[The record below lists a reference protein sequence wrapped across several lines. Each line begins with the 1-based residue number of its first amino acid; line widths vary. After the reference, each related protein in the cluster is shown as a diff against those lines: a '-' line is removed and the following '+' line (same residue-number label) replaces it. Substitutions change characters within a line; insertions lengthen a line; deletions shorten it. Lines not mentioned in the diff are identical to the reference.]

1 MAVKIDIPGV
11 GEVTAENAASERTLR
26 EILKA
31 LGGKTPTG
39 QTGSAGGG
47 GVETGKA
54 SENMKKLAKNT
65 KDASEEV
72 ESFGG
77 KLASITGGIFNS
89 LIAGL
94 GAVVGALPG
103 LATELAFGGQQLSD
117 FTKHLPIPGLTMLS
131 GLLDG
136 QVNSFRQLTQTGAS
150 FGNSMFEITRIAGEA
165 AIPQQQFIELVSQQG
180 ESLRIFGSTVGDGA
194 KRFASLSK
202 ELRQSP
208 LGTRLREIGFTSEE
222 LNENFINYSEL
233 MQTSGRR
240 QFMTDKQLIEGSL
253 KYSSELDKISKL
265 TGKSRKQ
272 MEEEM
277 KQKNLDIRRQ
287 MAINKYGEEF
297 GLRLQQISATS
308 PKLEAAILDMADGVA
323 NDPLTKQLMANNA
336 TFRDQA
342 KNVQNMTAE
351 QANNFMKNVRDDG
364 VKFANT
370 LGDAGVQASIAAGS
384 SVGAYNELTGELGR
398 VQKTVTGATTAEQD
412 KRDKITAKMGT
423 FAETVATIQGN
434 IQAAIV
440 DSGIFQDLSDKIAD
454 FLPTT
459 EEAKTM
465 YEDASKYFTTNI
477 MPGLSSLWDWI
488 TGDGMD
494 AMTGGVGGM
503 WNYVKD
509 TLWPKVKE
517 IFTYLTDLW
526 AKLTPKIDA
535 FFAEGGTF
543 DKMMTTFTNLYEEYA
558 PKITEFFSLLF
569 SKDGIK
575 NLFQAFKDKIIGA
588 FGDLTEGI
596 GWLALGGFITFK
608 LIKMIAKLNPFV
620 KIASLIV
627 GGLVAVIGWDNL
639 KKAFD
644 EGGFM
649 GAIGTAFK
657 TIWAGITHLFSWESL
672 KGYIG
677 KMLPEGKIGDWAR
690 GKLGI
695 GASPEAS
702 GTVTTTTSN
711 PDIAEVASSSAS
723 ASEMKEMTGDLGKK
737 DDAKDANGGEG
748 GWLSNKL
755 DGLIEVMKGNKKA
768 TEKLNGNINGR

>member
-39 QTGSAGGG
+39 QTGSGGG
-47 GVETGKA
+47 GGASKEASKA
-54 SENMKKLAKNT
+54 SKEFAKNT

-77 KLASITGGIFNS
+77 RLASITGGVLNS

-94 GAVVGALPG
+94 GAVVGAIPG

-180 ESLRIFGSTVGDGA
+180 ESLRIFGNTVGDGA

-253 KYSSELDKISKL
+253 KYSTELDKISKL

-459 EEAKTM
+459 EEAKT
-465 YEDASKYFTTNI
+465 D
-477 MPGLSSLWDWI
+477 
-488 TGDGMD
+488 
-494 AMTGGVGGM
+494 V
-503 WNYVKD
+503 
-509 TLWPKVKE
+509 
-517 IFTYLTDLW
+517 
-526 AKLTPKIDA
+526 
-535 FFAEGGTF
+535 
-543 DKMMTTFTNLYEEYA
+543 
-558 PKITEFFSLLF
+558 
-569 SKDGIK
+569 
-575 NLFQAFKDKIIGA
+575 
-588 FGDLTEGI
+588 
-596 GWLALGGFITFK
+596 
-608 LIKMIAKLNPFV
+608 
-620 KIASLIV
+620 
-627 GGLVAVIGWDNL
+627 
-639 KKAFD
+639 
-644 EGGFM
+644 
-649 GAIGTAFK
+649 
-657 TIWAGITHLFSWESL
+657 
-672 KGYIG
+672 
-677 KMLPEGKIGDWAR
+677 R
-690 GKLGI
+690 
-695 GASPEAS
+695 
-702 GTVTTTTSN
+702 
-711 PDIAEVASSSAS
+711 
-723 ASEMKEMTGDLGKK
+723 
-737 DDAKDANGGEG
+737 
-748 GWLSNKL
+748 
-755 DGLIEVMKGNKKA
+755 
-768 TEKLNGNINGR
+768 RC

>member
-1 MAVKIDIPGV
+1 MVKVDIPGI

-39 QTGSAGGG
+39 QTGGGASGAGPDLEK
-47 GVETGKA
+47 V
-54 SENMKKLAKNT
+54 NKNT
-65 KDASEEV
+65 KKFNKEIKEAGTEVDA
-72 ESFGG
+72 FGS
-77 KLASITGGIFNS
+77 KLSSITGGVLNA
-89 LIAGL
+89 LVAGV

-103 LATELAFGGQQLSD
+103 FATELAFGGQQLTD
-117 FTKHLPIPGLTMLS
+117 FAKHIPIPGLTALT

-136 QVNSFRQLTQTGAS
+136 QINSFRQLTQTGAS

-180 ESLRIFGSTVGDGA
+180 EGLRIFGNSVGDGA
-194 KRFASLSK
+194 RRFASLSK

-253 KYSSELDKISKL
+253 KYSQELDKISKL

-277 KQKNLDIRRQ
+277 RQKNLDIRRQ

-336 TFRDQA
+336 TFREQA
-342 KNVQNMTAE
+342 RNVHNMTAE

-364 VKFANT
+364 LAFART
-370 LGDAGVQASIAAGS
+370 MGDAGVQASIAAGN

-398 VQKTVTGATTAEQD
+398 VQKTTNDVTAEEQA
-412 KRDKITAKMGT
+412 KRDKITEKMGT

-465 YEDASKYFTTNI
+465 YADASKYFKDKI
-477 MPGLSSLWDWI
+477 LPSLQGVYDWFM
-488 TGDGMD
+488 GDGMTG
-494 AMTGGVGGM
+494 MTEGIGGM
-503 WNYVKD
+503 FTYAKD
-509 TLWPKVKE
+509 TLWPKIKE
-517 IFTYLTDLW
+517 MFTYLTDLW
-526 AKLTPKIDA
+526 DGLTPKIDA

-543 DKMMTTFTNLYEEYA
+543 DNMMASFTSLYEEYE
-558 PKITEFFSLLF
+558 PKVKTFFETLFSEGGIQKIYDQYLKPTIMSAFDSLL
-569 SKDGIK
+569 SGIGFVAIGGAITLMLVK
-575 NLFQAFKDKIIGA
+575 AIGA
-588 FGDLTEGI
+588 I
-596 GWLALGGFITFK
+596 
-608 LIKMIAKLNPFV
+608 NPWV
-620 KIASLIV
+620 KIATLLV
-627 GGLVAVIGWDNL
+627 GGIAAVIGWDNI
-639 KKAFD
+639 K
-644 EGGFM
+644 GFF
-649 GAIGTAFK
+649 TD
-657 TIWAGITHLFSWESL
+657 TIPKFGSKISEKFSEVLGFITGIFSWTSI

-677 KMLPEGKIGDWAR
+677 NILPDGKIGDWVR

-695 GASPEAS
+695 GDSGEAPMQ
-702 GTVTTTTSN
+702 TTSN
-711 PDIAEVASSSAS
+711 PTVEEAVSESAT
-723 ASEMKEMTGDLGKK
+723 ASEANALASELGATPTNS
-737 DDAKDANGGEG
+737 DGSSWWETI
-748 GWLSNKL
+748 SNKL
-755 DGLIEVMKGNKKA
+755 TELIDVNKGTQKA
-768 TEKLNGNINGR
+768 TKQLNGNINGAR

>member
-1 MAVKIDIPGV
+1 
-11 GEVTAENAASERTLR
+11 
-26 EILKA
+26 
-31 LGGKTPTG
+31 
-39 QTGSAGGG
+39 
-47 GVETGKA
+47 
-54 SENMKKLAKNT
+54 
-65 KDASEEV
+65 
-72 ESFGG
+72 
-77 KLASITGGIFNS
+77 
-89 LIAGL
+89 
-94 GAVVGALPG
+94 
-103 LATELAFGGQQLSD
+103 
-117 FTKHLPIPGLTMLS
+117 
-131 GLLDG
+131 
-136 QVNSFRQLTQTGAS
+136 
-150 FGNSMFEITRIAGEA
+150 
-165 AIPQQQFIELVSQQG
+165 
-180 ESLRIFGSTVGDGA
+180 
-194 KRFASLSK
+194 
-202 ELRQSP
+202 
-208 LGTRLREIGFTSEE
+208 
-222 LNENFINYSEL
+222 
-233 MQTSGRR
+233 
-240 QFMTDKQLIEGSL
+240 
-253 KYSSELDKISKL
+253 
-265 TGKSRKQ
+265 
-272 MEEEM
+272 
-277 KQKNLDIRRQ
+277 
-287 MAINKYGEEF
+287 
-297 GLRLQQISATS
+297 
-308 PKLEAAILDMADGVA
+308 
-323 NDPLTKQLMANNA
+323 
-336 TFRDQA
+336 
-342 KNVQNMTAE
+342 
-351 QANNFMKNVRDDG
+351 
-364 VKFANT
+364 
-370 LGDAGVQASIAAGS
+370 
-384 SVGAYNELTGELGR
+384 
-398 VQKTVTGATTAEQD
+398 
-412 KRDKITAKMGT
+412 MGT

-488 TGDGMD
+488 TGEGMD
-494 AMTGGVGGM
+494 AMTDGVGGM

-543 DKMMTTFTNLYEEYA
+543 DKMMTTFTKLYEEYA

-575 NLFQAFKDKIIGA
+575 NLYEAFKDKIINA

-627 GGLVAVIGWDNL
+627 GGLIAVIGWDNL

-677 KMLPEGKIGDWAR
+677 AMLPSGKIGDWAR

-702 GTVTTTTSN
+702 GTVTTTQKNPTIEEAVSN
-711 PDIAEVASSSAS
+711 SAS
-723 ASEMKEMTGDLGKK
+723 ASEMKELTGDLGKTG
-737 DDAKDANGGEG
+737 DAKDANGGEG

-768 TEKLNGNINGR
+768 TEKLNGNLNGG

>member
-47 GVETGKA
+47 GPSKEA
-54 SENMKKLAKNT
+54 SEASKKFAKNT

-77 KLASITGGIFNS
+77 RLASITGGVLNS

-94 GAVVGALPG
+94 GAVVGAIPG

-136 QVNSFRQLTQTGAS
+136 QINSFRQLTQTGAS

-180 ESLRIFGSTVGDGA
+180 ESLRIFGNTVGDGA

-336 TFRDQA
+336 SFREQA

-364 VKFANT
+364 VAFANT

-398 VQKTVTGATTAEQD
+398 VQKTVTGATTDEQA

-488 TGDGMD
+488 TGEGMD
-494 AMTGGVGGM
+494 AMTDGVGGM

-517 IFTYLTDLW
+517 IFKYLTDLW

-543 DKMMTTFTNLYEEYA
+543 DKMMTTFTKLYEEYA

-575 NLFQAFKDKIIGA
+575 NLYEAFKDKIINA

-627 GGLVAVIGWDNL
+627 GGLIAVIGWDNL

-677 KMLPEGKIGDWAR
+677 AMLPSGKIGDWAR

-702 GTVTTTTSN
+702 GTVTTTQKNPTIEEAVSN
-711 PDIAEVASSSAS
+711 SAS
-723 ASEMKEMTGDLGKK
+723 ASEMKELTGDLGKTG
-737 DDAKDANGGEG
+737 DAKDANGGEG

-768 TEKLNGNINGR
+768 TEKLNGNLNGG

>member
-47 GVETGKA
+47 GASKEASKA
-54 SENMKKLAKNT
+54 SKEFAKNT

-77 KLASITGGIFNS
+77 RLASITGGVLNS

-94 GAVVGALPG
+94 GAVVGAVPG
-103 LATELAFGGQQLSD
+103 LAKELAFGGQQLSD
-117 FTKHLPIPGLTMLS
+117 FTRHLPIPYLGELA

-136 QVNSFRQLTQTGAS
+136 QINSFRQLTQTGAS

-488 TGDGMD
+488 TGKGMD

-558 PKITEFFSLLF
+558 PKISEFFSLLF

-768 TEKLNGNINGR
+768 TEKLNGNINGG

>member
-1 MAVKIDIPGV
+1 
-11 GEVTAENAASERTLR
+11 
-26 EILKA
+26 
-31 LGGKTPTG
+31 
-39 QTGSAGGG
+39 
-47 GVETGKA
+47 
-54 SENMKKLAKNT
+54 
-65 KDASEEV
+65 
-72 ESFGG
+72 
-77 KLASITGGIFNS
+77 
-89 LIAGL
+89 
-94 GAVVGALPG
+94 
-103 LATELAFGGQQLSD
+103 
-117 FTKHLPIPGLTMLS
+117 MLS

-180 ESLRIFGSTVGDGA
+180 ESLRIFGNTVGDGA

-253 KYSSELDKISKL
+253 KYSTELDKISKL

-488 TGDGMD
+488 TGKGMD

-509 TLWPKVKE
+509 TLWPKVRRD
-517 IFTYLTDLW
+517 IY
-526 AKLTPKIDA
+526 IS
-535 FFAEGGTF
+535 
-543 DKMMTTFTNLYEEYA
+543 YR
-558 PKITEFFSLLF
+558 S
-569 SKDGIK
+569 
-575 NLFQAFKDKIIGA
+575 
-588 FGDLTEGI
+588 
-596 GWLALGGFITFK
+596 
-608 LIKMIAKLNPFV
+608 
-620 KIASLIV
+620 
-627 GGLVAVIGWDNL
+627 
-639 KKAFD
+639 
-644 EGGFM
+644 M
-649 GAIGTAFK
+649 G
-657 TIWAGITHLFSWESL
+657 
-672 KGYIG
+672 
-677 KMLPEGKIGDWAR
+677 
-690 GKLGI
+690 
-695 GASPEAS
+695 
-702 GTVTTTTSN
+702 
-711 PDIAEVASSSAS
+711 
-723 ASEMKEMTGDLGKK
+723 
-737 DDAKDANGGEG
+737 
-748 GWLSNKL
+748 
-755 DGLIEVMKGNKKA
+755 
-768 TEKLNGNINGR
+768 